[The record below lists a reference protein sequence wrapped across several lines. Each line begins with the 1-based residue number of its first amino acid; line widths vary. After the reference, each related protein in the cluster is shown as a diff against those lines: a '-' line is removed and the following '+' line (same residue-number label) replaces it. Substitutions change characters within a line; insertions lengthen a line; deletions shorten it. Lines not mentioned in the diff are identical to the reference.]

1 MAPRRRNPTSL
12 RWSVRKDKPKPPK
25 RRDLTDKDTSKLTDL
40 FAKNTTGSHAPTG
53 SGKTAI
59 AAGVHLW
66 PDGEQKV
73 TIVVSPLLALED
85 EMVKTFKEQFDL
97 EAVAISS
104 EHGSCSPQVVKDILA
119 LKYQII
125 LTSPEMLQSRTFVS
139 RILRNPRF
147 ARHVVSLFVDEAH
160 HISHWGAD
168 FRKKYA
174 SLDVIH
180 AFLPRGTPVI
190 AVTAIVTS

>member
-25 RRDLTDKDTSKLTDL
+25 RRDLTDKDMSKLADL
-40 FAKNTTGSHAPTG
+40 FRKKYHWEPRTAQLAGIRAQLERVDAIVQAPTG

-85 EMVKTFKEQFDL
+85 EMV
-97 EAVAISS
+97 
-104 EHGSCSPQVVKDILA
+104 H
-119 LKYQII
+119 
-125 LTSPEMLQSRTFVS
+125 
-139 RILRNPRF
+139 
-147 ARHVVSLFVDEAH
+147 
-160 HISHWGAD
+160 
-168 FRKKYA
+168 
-174 SLDVIH
+174 
-180 AFLPRGTPVI
+180 
-190 AVTAIVTS
+190 